1 MRKRFL
7 SIWVIFA
14 VCLVSLL
21 AGPASASIEILEV
34 TQPQHVKPAE
44 EFAIAVTI
52 RWDSEGTWVS
62 PIETKIFLGVR
73 DADSEVSLSE
83 QYIETVVENAT
94 TTVQV
99 QLRAPAKQGT
109 WNLAIMVNWVRPIEM
124 VIVDLKRISIQVG
137 STSTITE
144 ESQVRSTS
152 KTTKGSQ
159 VESSSTIT
167 KESSTETFSYTEP
180 SASTTALPPNSTN
193 AAIYVII
200 AVIAVIAVA
209 VLLLAIRWPKSK
221 PKPTKSHTRRKRVAR
236 R

>member
-7 SIWVIFA
+7 CVWVIFA

-34 TQPQHVKPAE
+34 THPQHVEPAE
-44 EFAIAVTI
+44 EFAIAVTV

-62 PIETKIFLGVR
+62 PIETRIFLGVR

-99 QLRAPAKQGT
+99 QLRAPAKPGT

-137 STSTITE
+137 STSTITN
-144 ESQVRSTS
+144 ESEVKST
-152 KTTKGSQ
+152 
-159 VESSSTIT
+159 STIT
-167 KESSTETFSYTEP
+167 KESSTEPSSYAEP
-180 SASTTALPPNSTN
+180 SVSTTALPPNPPNT
-193 AAIYVII
+193 AIYVII

-209 VLLLAIRWPKSK
+209 VLLLAIRRPKSK
-221 PKPTKSHTRRKRVAR
+221 PKPTKSHIRHKRVTRR
-236 R
+236 

>member
-1 MRKRFL
+1 M
-7 SIWVIFA
+7 
-14 VCLVSLL
+14 SLL

-34 TQPQHVKPAE
+34 THPQHVEPAE

-62 PIETKIFLGVR
+62 PVETKIFLGVR
-73 DADSEVSLSE
+73 DADSELSLSE

-137 STSTITE
+137 STSTITK
-144 ESQVRSTS
+144 ESEVKST
-152 KTTKGSQ
+152 
-159 VESSSTIT
+159 STIT
-167 KESSTETFSYTEP
+167 KESSTETSSYTEP
-180 SASTTALPPNSTN
+180 GASTTALPPNSPNT
-193 AAIYVII
+193 AIYLII

>member
-34 TQPQHVKPAE
+34 THPQHVKPAE

-52 RWDSEGTWVS
+52 SWDSEGTWVS

-73 DADSEVSLSE
+73 DADSELSLSE

-152 KTTKGSQ
+152 TT
-159 VESSSTIT
+159 T
-167 KESSTETFSYTEP
+167 KESSIETSSYMEP
-180 SASTTALPPNSTN
+180 SVSTTALPPNSPNT
-193 AAIYVII
+193 AIYVII

-209 VLLLAIRWPKSK
+209 VLLLAIRRPKSK
-221 PKPTKSHTRRKRVAR
+221 PKPTKSHARRKRVAR

>member
-7 SIWVIFA
+7 SIWIIFA

-34 TQPQHVKPAE
+34 THPQHVKPAE

-52 RWDSEGTWVS
+52 SWDSEGTWVS

-73 DADSEVSLSE
+73 DADSELSLSE

-152 KTTKGSQ
+152 TT
-159 VESSSTIT
+159 T
-167 KESSTETFSYTEP
+167 KESSIETSSYMEP
-180 SASTTALPPNSTN
+180 SVSTTALPPNSPNT
-193 AAIYVII
+193 AIYVII
-200 AVIAVIAVA
+200 AVIAVIAVS
-209 VLLLAIRWPKSK
+209 VLLLAIRRPKSK
-221 PKPTKSHTRRKRVAR
+221 PKPAKSHTRRKRVAR

>member
-124 VIVDLKRISIQVG
+124 VIVDLQRISIQVG
-137 STSTITE
+137 ST
-144 ESQVRSTS
+144 
-152 KTTKGSQ
+152 
-159 VESSSTIT
+159 STIT

-209 VLLLAIRWPKSK
+209 VLLLAIRRPKSK

>member
-7 SIWVIFA
+7 CVIFA

-34 TQPQHVKPAE
+34 TYPQHVAPAE

-62 PIETKIFLGVR
+62 PIETRIFLGVR

-99 QLRAPAKQGT
+99 QLRAPAKPGT
-109 WNLAIMVNWVRPIEM
+109 WDLAIMVNWVRPIEM
-124 VIVDLKRISIQVG
+124 VIVDLKRISIEVG
-137 STSTITE
+137 ST
-144 ESQVRSTS
+144 
-152 KTTKGSQ
+152 
-159 VESSSTIT
+159 STIT
-167 KESSTETFSYTEP
+167 KESSTETSSYAEP
-180 SASTTALPPNSTN
+180 SVSTTALPPNPPNT
-193 AAIYVII
+193 AIYVII

-209 VLLLAIRWPKSK
+209 VLLLAIRRPKSK
-221 PKPTKSHTRRKRVAR
+221 PKPTKSHTRHKRVAR

>member
-34 TQPQHVKPAE
+34 THPQHVKPAE

-62 PIETKIFLGVR
+62 PVETKIFLGVR
-73 DADSEVSLSE
+73 DADSELSLSE

-109 WNLAIMVNWVRPIEM
+109 WNLAIMVNWVRPIER

-137 STSTITE
+137 LTSTITE
-144 ESQVRSTS
+144 ESQARST
-152 KTTKGSQ
+152 
-159 VESSSTIT
+159 STIT
-167 KESSTETFSYTEP
+167 KESSTEASSYAEP
-180 SASTTALPPNSTN
+180 SASTTALPPNSPNTG
-193 AAIYVII
+193 IYVII
-200 AVIAVIAVA
+200 AVIVVG
-209 VLLLAIRWPKSK
+209 VLLLAIRRSKSK
-221 PKPTKSHTRRKRVAR
+221 PKPTKSHTRRKRAAR

>member
-34 TQPQHVKPAE
+34 THPQHVKSTE

-52 RWDSEGTWVS
+52 SWDSEGTWVS

-73 DADSEVSLSE
+73 DADSELSLSE

-94 TTVQV
+94 TIVQV

-152 KTTKGSQ
+152 TT
-159 VESSSTIT
+159 T
-167 KESSTETFSYTEP
+167 KESSIETSSYMEP
-180 SASTTALPPNSTN
+180 SVSTTALPPNSPNT
-193 AAIYVII
+193 AIYVII

-209 VLLLAIRWPKSK
+209 VLLIAIRRPKS
-221 PKPTKSHTRRKRVAR
+221 KPTKSHARRKRVAR